1 MKASNFDMVQMLN
14 ILAKYENIKLPQK
27 ISYAILKNLKFL
39 QDEYKIYS
47 SQLKQIYNSYQSY
60 YVKDKNG
67 EPQISQNGIP
77 IVDHD
82 HKESFDNE
90 ISELLNGEIDFE
102 MHTIN
107 EDLFDYEDADKY
119 DALTP
124 VQISELIGV
133 LCRK

>member
-1 MKASNFDMVQMLN
+1 
-14 ILAKYENIKLPQK
+14 
-27 ISYAILKNLKFL
+27 
-39 QDEYKIYS
+39 
-47 SQLKQIYNSYQSY
+47 
-60 YVKDKNG
+60 
-67 EPQISQNGIP
+67 
-77 IVDHD
+77 
-82 HKESFDNE
+82 
-90 ISELLNGEIDFE
+90 